1 MQTVSG
7 HRLSRYDSFIH
18 NHFNGMR
25 MPIIQAH
32 FLPQLV
38 APEEL
43 AGATVVV
50 FDILR
55 ATSTITCALAAD
67 AARVIPVGEID
78 EALQLADRIARQDG
92 VRPLLAGERH
102 GLPIEGFDLGNSPRE
117 YTSERVAGRTLVFTT
132 TNGTRAMLH
141 CRQAKQVLLGTFVGL
156 QALAARLRDA
166 ENVHLLCA
174 GTEGE
179 ITREDVLAA
188 GALTHELMRP
198 DDPLSAGAWSRC
210 ELNDQARIARD
221 SWQAALP
228 PAELFAARD
237 SSEWLARALSE
248 SKGGRNLKRI
258 GLARDIPDCAALDR
272 FDFVPA
278 LDLQSWEIRRSH

>member
-1 MQTVSG
+1 MPN
-7 HRLSRYDSFIH
+7 IH
-18 NHFNGMR
+18 
-25 MPIIQAH
+25 AH

-38 APEEL
+38 SPEAL
-43 AGATVVV
+43 AEGTVVV
-50 FDILR
+50 LDILR
-55 ATSTITCALAAD
+55 ATSTITYALAAG
-67 AARVIPVGEID
+67 AKRVIPCGEIE
-78 EALQLADRIARQDG
+78 EARQLAERISEHDG
-92 VRPLLAGERH
+92 GKRPLLAGERH
-102 GLPIEGFDLGNSPRE
+102 GLTIEGFDLGNSPRE
-117 YTSERVAGRTLVFTT
+117 YTDASVGGRTLVFTT

-141 CRQAKQVLLGTFVGL
+141 CRQARQVLLGSFVSL
-156 QALAARLRDA
+156 KAVVTRLRDA

-188 GALTHELMRP
+188 GAITHELMRP

-221 SWQAALP
+221 SWQSALP

-237 SSEWLARALSE
+237 SHDWLARALAD
-248 SKGGRNLKRI
+248 SKGGRNLQQI

-272 FDFVPA
+272 FDFVA
-278 LDLQSWEIRRSH
+278 ELDLHKWEIRRG